1 MAKWDL
7 SKMEQQGG
15 DLKARVEALED
26 EVASIRKTLDIH
38 NEALDMLMDIL
49 LSQHT
54 TEELEKLK
62 EWAEEQEQEQGKK
75 DDTNE

>member
-38 NEALDMLMDIL
+38 KEAIEKYWFILVDTLLDRC
-49 LSQHT
+49 T
-54 TEELEKLK
+54 TEELEKVK
-62 EWAEEQEQEQGKK
+62 EWVEEQGKK
-75 DDTNE
+75 DGTNG

>member
-38 NEALDMLMDIL
+38 KEALEKYGFMLMDIL

-62 EWAEEQEQEQGKK
+62 EWAEEQGKK

>member
-38 NEALDMLMDIL
+38 NEALKKYGALLMDTIL
-49 LSQHT
+49 SAMT

-62 EWAEEQEQEQGKK
+62 EWAEEQGKK
-75 DDTNE
+75 DAVDE

>member
-38 NEALDMLMDIL
+38 KGGARKSMG
-49 LSQHT
+49 SC
-54 TEELEKLK
+54 
-62 EWAEEQEQEQGKK
+62 
-75 DDTNE
+75 

>member
-38 NEALDMLMDIL
+38 KEALEKYGSMLIDIL
-49 LSQHT
+49 IRQHT
-54 TEELEKLK
+54 IEELEEIKD
-62 EWAEEQEQEQGKK
+62 WAEEQGKK
-75 DDTNE
+75 DVVDE

>member
-38 NEALDMLMDIL
+38 KDGLAEYGVILMDIL
-49 LSQHT
+49 LSKHT

-62 EWAEEQEQEQGKK
+62 EWAEEQGKK
-75 DDTNE
+75 DDTNG

>member
-38 NEALDMLMDIL
+38 KEAIEKYWFILVDTLLDRC
-49 LSQHT
+49 T
-54 TEELEKLK
+54 TEELEKVK
-62 EWAEEQEQEQGKK
+62 EWVEEQGKK

>member
-26 EVASIRKTLDIH
+26 EVASIRKTLDTH
-38 NEALDMLMDIL
+38 KEAIEKFGFMMMEIL
-49 LSQHT
+49 LSQCT
-54 TEELEKLK
+54 TEELEKVK
-62 EWAEEQEQEQGKK
+62 EWVEEQGKK

>member
-38 NEALDMLMDIL
+38 KEALEKYESTLIDVLIR
-49 LSQHT
+49 QHT
-54 TEELEKLK
+54 IEELEERR
-62 EWAEEQEQEQGKK
+62 EWAEEQGKK
-75 DDTNE
+75 GDINE

>member
-26 EVASIRKTLDIH
+26 EVASIRKTLNSH
-38 NEALDMLMDIL
+38 KEAIEKFGFMLMEIL
-49 LSQHT
+49 LGQCT
-54 TEELEKLK
+54 TEELEKVK
-62 EWAEEQEQEQGKK
+62 EWVEEQGKK

>member
-38 NEALDMLMDIL
+38 KDGLAEYAVILMDIL
-49 LSQHT
+49 LSKHT
-54 TEELEKLK
+54 TEELEKLM
-62 EWAEEQEQEQGKK
+62 EWAEEQGKK
-75 DDTNE
+75 DDTNG

>member
-26 EVASIRKTLDIH
+26 EVVSIRKTLDIH
-38 NEALDMLMDIL
+38 KEALEKYGHMLMEIL
-49 LSQHT
+49 LTQCT
-54 TEELEKLK
+54 TEELEELK
-62 EWAEEQEQEQGKK
+62 EWVEEQGKK
-75 DDTNE
+75 DDTNG

>member
-38 NEALDMLMDIL
+38 KKAIEKFGFMMMEIL
-49 LSQHT
+49 LTQCT
-54 TEELEKLK
+54 TEELENLK
-62 EWAEEQEQEQGKK
+62 EWAEEQGKK

>member
-38 NEALDMLMDIL
+38 KEALKKYGEVLVDTL
-49 LSQHT
+49 LSAMT

-62 EWAEEQEQEQGKK
+62 EWVEEQGKK

>member
-38 NEALDMLMDIL
+38 KEAIEKFGFMLMEIL
-49 LSQHT
+49 LTQCT
-54 TEELEKLK
+54 TEELENLK
-62 EWAEEQEQEQGKK
+62 EWAEEQGKK
-75 DDTNE
+75 DGTNE

>member
-38 NEALDMLMDIL
+38 KDALEEYGVILMDIL

-54 TEELEKLK
+54 TEDLEKLK
-62 EWAEEQEQEQGKK
+62 EWAEEQGKK
-75 DDTNE
+75 DDTNG

>member
-26 EVASIRKTLDIH
+26 EVASIRKTLNSH
-38 NEALDMLMDIL
+38 KEAIEKFGFMLMEIL
-49 LSQHT
+49 LGQCT

-62 EWAEEQEQEQGKK
+62 EWAEEQGKK
-75 DDTNE
+75 DDTSE

>member
-38 NEALDMLMDIL
+38 KEALEKYGFTLMDIL

-62 EWAEEQEQEQGKK
+62 EWVEEQGKK
-75 DDTNE
+75 DGTNE

>member
-38 NEALDMLMDIL
+38 KEALEKYGSRLMDIL

-62 EWAEEQEQEQGKK
+62 EWVEEQGKK
-75 DDTNE
+75 DAVDE

>member
-38 NEALDMLMDIL
+38 KEAIEKFGFMMMEIL
-49 LSQHT
+49 LTQCT
-54 TEELEKLK
+54 TEELENLK
-62 EWAEEQEQEQGKK
+62 EWAEEQGKK

>member
-38 NEALDMLMDIL
+38 KDGLAEYGVILMDII

-54 TEELEKLK
+54 TEELEKVK
-62 EWAEEQEQEQGKK
+62 EWAEEQGKK

>member
-26 EVASIRKTLDIH
+26 EVASIRKILDIH
-38 NEALDMLMDIL
+38 KKAIEKFGFMMMEIL
-49 LSQHT
+49 LTQCT
-54 TEELEKLK
+54 TDELEELK
-62 EWAEEQEQEQGKK
+62 EWAEEQGRK
-75 DDTNE
+75 DGTNE

>member
-38 NEALDMLMDIL
+38 KEALEKYGFMLMDIL

-54 TEELEKLK
+54 TEELERLK
-62 EWAEEQEQEQGKK
+62 EWVEEQGKK
-75 DDTNE
+75 GGTNE

>member
-38 NEALDMLMDIL
+38 KEAIEKYGIILMDIL
-49 LSQHT
+49 LDQCT
-54 TEELEKLK
+54 TKELEKLK
-62 EWAEEQEQEQGKK
+62 EWAEEQGKK

>member
-38 NEALDMLMDIL
+38 KEALEKYEYMLMDIL
-49 LSQHT
+49 IRQHT
-54 TEELEKLK
+54 IEELEEIKD
-62 EWAEEQEQEQGKK
+62 WAEEQGKK
-75 DDTNE
+75 GGTNE

>member
-38 NEALDMLMDIL
+38 KEAIEKYWFILVDTLLDRC
-49 LSQHT
+49 T
-54 TEELEKLK
+54 TDELEKLK
-62 EWAEEQEQEQGKK
+62 EWAEEQGKK
-75 DDTNE
+75 DVVDE

>member
-7 SKMEQQGG
+7 SKMEQHGG

-38 NEALDMLMDIL
+38 KEALEKYGSMLMDIL
-49 LSQHT
+49 LSQCT
-54 TEELEKLK
+54 TEELKKLK
-62 EWAEEQEQEQGKK
+62 GLAEEQGKK
-75 DDTNE
+75 DDINE

>member
-38 NEALDMLMDIL
+38 KEALEKYGFMLMDIL
-49 LSQHT
+49 LSQCT

-62 EWAEEQEQEQGKK
+62 GLAEEQGKK
-75 DDTNE
+75 GGTNE

>member
-38 NEALDMLMDIL
+38 KDALAEYGVILMDIL

-62 EWAEEQEQEQGKK
+62 EWAEEQGKK

>member
-38 NEALDMLMDIL
+38 KEAIEKFGFMMMEIL
-49 LSQHT
+49 LTQCT
-54 TEELEKLK
+54 TEELENLK
-62 EWAEEQEQEQGKK
+62 EWAEEQGKK
-75 DDTNE
+75 DGTNE

>member
-38 NEALDMLMDIL
+38 KEALEKYGAMLMEIL
-49 LSQHT
+49 LTQCT

-62 EWAEEQEQEQGKK
+62 EWAEEQGKK
-75 DDTNE
+75 DGTNE

>member
-38 NEALDMLMDIL
+38 KEAIEKYGVVLMEIL
-49 LSQHT
+49 LDQCT
-54 TEELEKLK
+54 TEELENLK
-62 EWAEEQEQEQGKK
+62 EWAEEQGKK
-75 DDTNE
+75 GGTNE

>member
-38 NEALDMLMDIL
+38 KEAIEKYGFILMDIL
-49 LSQHT
+49 LDQCT
-54 TEELEKLK
+54 TKELEKVK
-62 EWAEEQEQEQGKK
+62 EWVEEQGKK
-75 DDTNE
+75 DGTNE

>member
-38 NEALDMLMDIL
+38 KEAIEKFGFMLMEIL
-49 LSQHT
+49 LTQCT

-62 EWAEEQEQEQGKK
+62 EWAEEQGKK
-75 DDTNE
+75 DDING